1 MHKIM
6 NHPQAAEK
14 KRPTNSSQARWRVLL
29 VDDHPIVREGLAT
42 RIEMEGDMVV
52 SGMAET
58 ADQALDLIRQSE
70 PDIVITDLSLSGRP
84 GLELIKEIRASWA
97 ALPVLVLSIHDEE
110 LWAERVLRAGA
121 QGYVMK
127 SHATEKVMEAMR
139 RVLAGGMWLSDNMS
153 STLLGR
159 LTHHRQPPIHGMPL
173 STLSDRELEVFQM
186 IGTGLSVKEIAQQL
200 FLSAKTVEV
209 HREHIKEKLGMR
221 SSAELLRYAVVH
233 TLEELK

>member
-1 MHKIM
+1 
-6 NHPQAAEK
+6 
-14 KRPTNSSQARWRVLL
+14 
-29 VDDHPIVREGLAT
+29 
-42 RIEMEGDMVV
+42 MEGDMVV

-58 ADQALDLIRQSE
+58 ADQALDLIRQAE

>member
-1 MHKIM
+1 
-6 NHPQAAEK
+6 
-14 KRPTNSSQARWRVLL
+14 

-42 RIEMEGDMVV
+42 RIEMEGDMIVA
-52 SGMAET
+52 GMAET
-58 ADQALDLIRQSE
+58 ADQAIDFIQKSE
-70 PDIVITDLSLSGRP
+70 PDLVITDLSLSGRP
-84 GLELIKEIRASWA
+84 GLELVKEIRASWPS
-97 ALPVLVLSIHDEE
+97 LPVLVLSIHDEE

-121 QGYVMK
+121 QGYIMK

-139 RVLAGGMWLSDNMS
+139 RVLAGGLWLSDNMS

-159 LTHHRQPPIHGMPL
+159 LTHHRQSSVQGMPL

-186 IGTGLSVKEIAQQL
+186 IGRGLSVKEIAQQL

-221 SSAELLRYAVVH
+221 SSADLLRYAVVH
-233 TLEELK
+233 TLEEPK

>member
-1 MHKIM
+1 MTTPSFAKAW
-6 NHPQAAEK
+6 PRVSKWKGTWSSAAWRKPRTRQA
-14 KRPTNSSQARWRVLL
+14 
-29 VDDHPIVREGLAT
+29 
-42 RIEMEGDMVV
+42 
-52 SGMAET
+52 
-58 ADQALDLIRQSE
+58 E